1 VALHDHPSRPAA
13 GNPPKHPTWILVL
26 LGAVMVLAGLAVLL
40 DVAFASIVSAVF
52 IGAAAIVV
60 GAFEIIHAAWT
71 RGWGGL
77 GWQMLLGLL
86 YIALGLVLVGGAGS
100 SVMVLTYV
108 TVRWSGSGSLLLTY
122 GLGLLL
128 VLSGIVRILLAFRHW
143 LEIGRI
149 MLSSGAFGVLAG
161 LVVLAEFPKMGFRV
175 FGLLLGIDLISHG
188 MAWLGY
194 ALRLRARAA

>member
-71 RGWGGL
+71 RGW
-77 GWQMLLGLL
+77 
-86 YIALGLVLVGGAGS
+86 GGAGS